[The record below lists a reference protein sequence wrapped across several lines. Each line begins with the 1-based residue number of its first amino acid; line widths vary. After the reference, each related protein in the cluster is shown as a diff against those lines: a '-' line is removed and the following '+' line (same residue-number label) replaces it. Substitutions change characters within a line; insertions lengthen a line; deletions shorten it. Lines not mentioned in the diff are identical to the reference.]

1 MSRIDIRIRSLV
13 VHGARS
19 FAGDAFSAAL
29 RGEIEQRIGPASR
42 ESDLAG
48 RFRTDASAHS
58 GARDEA
64 PPRDTRFE
72 TMTAARVAGRLLP

>member
-19 FAGDAFSAAL
+19 FAADVFGTAL
-29 RGEIEQRIGPASR
+29 RDAIEQRIGAGSWG
-42 ESDLAG
+42 SDLAG
-48 RFRTDASAHS
+48 RFRTDARAPSA
-58 GARDEA
+58 AIETRLRE
-64 PPRDTRFE
+64 TRFE